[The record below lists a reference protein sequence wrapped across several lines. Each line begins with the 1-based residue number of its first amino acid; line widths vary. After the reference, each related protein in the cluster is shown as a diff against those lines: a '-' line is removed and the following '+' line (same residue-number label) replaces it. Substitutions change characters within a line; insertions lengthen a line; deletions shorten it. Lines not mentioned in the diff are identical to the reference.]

1 MFEKILVANRGE
13 IAVRIIRACK
23 ELNIRTVAVYSQA
36 DANSMHVQLADEAI
50 CIGPGPSSESYLR
63 IDRIISA
70 AEVAD
75 VDAIHPGYGF
85 LSENAHF
92 ADVCENCNIRFIG
105 PSSRAMTALED
116 KAVSRTLAKKAG
128 VPTPPGSEGTV
139 EKEQEALATAKKI
152 GYPVMIKAVAGGGGR
167 GMRVAHND
175 ISLVKGYHTART
187 EAEKAF
193 GNSGVYIEKFIENP
207 HHIEFQILADN
218 RGNIIHLN
226 ERDCSIQR
234 RNQKVVEECPS
245 PLLDHKFKSLRKT
258 MGKAAIKIAETAHY
272 TNAGTVE
279 FIVDDHGNF
288 YFLEVNKRI
297 QVEHPITEEI
307 TGIDLVKQQIMI
319 AMGEPLRISQSDVHI
334 RGHAIECRINAED
347 PFDDFRPSPGRI
359 EMYYAPGGRGVRID
373 SHAYAGYTIPPHYDS
388 MIGKLITSG
397 KDRREAMDKMSRALS
412 EYMITGVKT
421 TIPFEMAIL
430 QDPNFRR
437 GVYSTTFIEQLLGG
451 ARRELIEEKAY
462 SALVRRAVIGMKD
475 FNEARLY

>member
-23 ELNIRTVAVYSQA
+23 ELNIRSVAVYSEA
-36 DANSMHVQLADEAI
+36 DANSMHVQMADEAI
-50 CIGPGPSSESYLR
+50 CIGKSPSSESYLR

-70 AEVAD
+70 AEITD

-92 ADVCENCNIRFIG
+92 ADVCESCNIRFIG
-105 PSSRAMTALED
+105 PNSRAMNALED

-128 VPTPPGSEGTV
+128 VPTPPGSDGLIEN
-139 EKEQEALATAKKI
+139 EQDALTTAKRI
-152 GYPVMIKAVAGGGGR
+152 GYPVMIKAIAGGGGR

-175 ISLVKGYHTART
+175 VSLIKGYHTARS

-207 HHIEFQILADN
+207 HHIEFQILGDT
-218 RGNIIHLN
+218 RGNIIHVG

-234 RNQKVVEECPS
+234 RNQKVVEETPS
-245 PLLDHKFKSLRKT
+245 PLIDGKFKDLRKK
-258 MGKAAIKIAETAHY
+258 MGRAAVRIAEVAHY

-279 FIVDDHGNF
+279 FIVDDKGEF

-297 QVEHPITEEI
+297 QVEHPITEEV

-319 AMGEPLRISQSDVHI
+319 AMGEPLRIAEKDVTF

-347 PFDDFRPSPGRI
+347 PFDGFRPCPGRI
-359 EMYYAPGGRGVRID
+359 EMYYAPGGRGVRVD

-388 MIGKLITSG
+388 MIGKLITYG

-421 TIPFEMAIL
+421 TIPFEQAIL
-430 QDPNFRR
+430 RDPNFRR
-437 GVYSTTFIEQLLGG
+437 GVYSTNFIEHLLGG
-451 ARRELIEEKAY
+451 AGRELIEPN
-462 SALVRRAVIGMKD
+462 G
-475 FNEARLY
+475 

>member
-1 MFEKILVANRGE
+1 MFEKVLVANRGE

-23 ELNIRTVAVYSQA
+23 ELNIRTVAVYSEP

-50 CIGPGPSSESYLR
+50 CIGKGPSSESYLR
-63 IDRIISA
+63 IDRLVSA
-70 AEVAD
+70 AEIAD

-92 ADVCENCNIRFIG
+92 AEVCESCNIRFIG
-105 PSSRAMTALED
+105 PNPRAMNALED
-116 KAVSRTLAKKAG
+116 KAVSRELAKKAG
-128 VPTPPGSEGTV
+128 VPIPPGSDGIVAT
-139 EKEQEALATAKKI
+139 EQDALAVSKRI

-207 HHIEFQILADN
+207 HHVEFQILGDHKG
-218 RGNIIHLN
+218 RVIHLG

-234 RNQKVVEECPS
+234 RNQKVVEETPS
-245 PLLDHKFKSLRKT
+245 PLIDHRFKKLRDK
-258 MGKAAIKIAETAHY
+258 MGKAAVRIGELAHY

-279 FIVDDHGNF
+279 FIVDNHGNF

-297 QVEHPITEEI
+297 QVEHPITEEV
-307 TGIDLVKQQIMI
+307 TGIDLVKYQIMI
-319 AMGEPLRISQSDVHI
+319 ATGEPLKHSQGDI
-334 RGHAIECRINAED
+334 QFKGHAIECRINAED

-359 EMYYAPGGRGVRID
+359 EMYYSPGGRGVRVD
-373 SHAYAGYTIPPHYDS
+373 SHAYAGYNIPSLYDS
-388 MIGKLITSG
+388 MIGKLIAYG
-397 KDRREAMDKMSRALS
+397 KDRREAMDVMSRALG

-421 TIPFEMAIL
+421 TISFQQAIL

-437 GVYSTTFIEQLLGG
+437 GVYSTAFIEQLLSG
-451 ARRELIEEKAY
+451 ARRGLIE
-462 SALVRRAVIGMKD
+462 
-475 FNEARLY
+475 

>member
-23 ELNIRTVAVYSQA
+23 ELNVRSVAVYSEA
-36 DANSMHVQLADEAI
+36 DANSMHVQMADEAI
-50 CIGPGPSSESYLR
+50 CIGKSPSSESYLR

-70 AEVAD
+70 AEITD

-92 ADVCENCNIRFIG
+92 ADVCESCNIRFIG
-105 PSSRAMTALED
+105 PSSRAMNSLED
-116 KAVSRTLAKKAG
+116 KAVSRNLAKKAG
-128 VPTPPGSEGTV
+128 VPTPPGSDGLIEN
-139 EKEQEALATAKKI
+139 EQDALTTAKRI
-152 GYPVMIKAVAGGGGR
+152 GYPVMIKAIAGGGGR

-175 ISLVKGYHTART
+175 VSLIKGYHTARS

-207 HHIEFQILADN
+207 HHIEFQILGDT
-218 RGNIIHLN
+218 RGNIIHLG

-234 RNQKVVEECPS
+234 RNQKVVEETPS
-245 PLLDHKFKSLRKT
+245 PLIETKFKELRKK
-258 MGKAAIKIAETAHY
+258 MGRAAVKIAEAAHY

-279 FIVDDHGNF
+279 FIVDDKGDF

-297 QVEHPITEEI
+297 QVEHPITEEV

-319 AMGEPLRISQSDVHI
+319 AMGEPLRLAEKDVVF

-347 PFDDFRPSPGRI
+347 PFDDFRPCPGRI
-359 EMYYAPGGRGVRID
+359 EMYYAPGGRGVRVD
-373 SHAYAGYTIPPHYDS
+373 SHAYAGYTIPSHYDS
-388 MIGKLITSG
+388 MIGKLITYG

-412 EYMITGVKT
+412 EYMITGIKT
-421 TIPFEMAIL
+421 TIPFEQAIL

-437 GVYSTTFIEQLLGG
+437 GVYSTNFIEQLLGG
-451 ARRELIEEKAY
+451 ARRDLIDDKA
-462 SALVRRAVIGMKD
+462 
-475 FNEARLY
+475 

>member
-1 MFEKILVANRGE
+1 MFEKVLVANRGE

-23 ELNIRTVAVYSQA
+23 ELNVRTVAVYSDQ

-50 CIGPGPSSESYLR
+50 CIGKGPSNESYLR

-70 AEVAD
+70 AEIAD

-92 ADVCENCNIRFIG
+92 ADVCESCNIRFIG
-105 PSSRAMTALED
+105 PNSRAMNALED
-116 KAVSRTLAKKAG
+116 KAVSRNLAKKAG
-128 VPTPPGSEGTV
+128 VPIPPGSDGVV
-139 EKEQEALATAKKI
+139 EHEQDALVVARRI

-207 HHIEFQILADN
+207 HHIEFQILGDHKG
-218 RGNIIHLN
+218 RIIHLG

-234 RNQKVVEECPS
+234 RNQKVVEETPS
-245 PLLDHKFKSLRKT
+245 PMLDSKFKKLRDK
-258 MGKAAIKIAETAHY
+258 MGKAAVRIAELAHY

-297 QVEHPITEEI
+297 QVEHPITEEV
-307 TGIDLVKQQIMI
+307 TGIDLVRYQIMI
-319 AMGEPLRISQSDVHI
+319 AMGEPLRHSQSDI
-334 RGHAIECRINAED
+334 QIKGHAIECRINAED
-347 PFDDFRPSPGRI
+347 PFDDFRPCPGRI
-359 EMYYAPGGRGVRID
+359 EMYYSPGGRGVRVD
-373 SHAYAGYTIPPHYDS
+373 SHAYAGYTIPPYYDS
-388 MIGKLITSG
+388 MIGKLITYG
-397 KDRREAMDKMSRALS
+397 KDRREAMDKMSRALG
-412 EYMITGVKT
+412 EYMINGIKT
-421 TIPFEMAIL
+421 TISFQQAIL

-437 GVYSTTFIEQLLGG
+437 GVYSTNFIEQLLSG
-451 ARRELIEEKAY
+451 ARRGLIEE
-462 SALVRRAVIGMKD
+462 
-475 FNEARLY
+475 

>member
-13 IAVRIIRACK
+13 IAVRVIRACK
-23 ELNIRTVAVYSQA
+23 ELNIRTVAVYSEA
-36 DANSMHVQLADEAI
+36 DANSMHAQMADEAI
-50 CIGPGPSSESYLR
+50 CIGKAQASESYLR

-70 AEVAD
+70 AEITD

-92 ADVCENCNIRFIG
+92 AEVCESCNIRFIG
-105 PSSRAMTALED
+105 PNSRAMDALSD

-128 VPTPPGSEGTV
+128 VPTPPGSDGLV
-139 EKEQEALATAKKI
+139 ENEKEALAVSKRI
-152 GYPVMIKAVAGGGGR
+152 GYPVLIKAVAGGGGR

-175 ISLVKGYHTART
+175 PSLIKGYHTARS

-193 GNSGVYIEKFIENP
+193 GNSGVYVEKYLENP
-207 HHIEFQILADN
+207 HHIEFQILGDA
-218 RGNIIHLN
+218 RGNIIHLG

-234 RNQKVVEECPS
+234 RNQKVVEETPS
-245 PLLDHKFKSLRKT
+245 PLLEHSKFKDLRKK
-258 MGKAAIKIAETAHY
+258 MGRAAVRIAEEAHY

-279 FIVDDHGNF
+279 FIVDDTGNF

-297 QVEHPITEEI
+297 QVEHPITEEV

-319 AMGEPLRISQSDVHI
+319 AMGEPLRISEKDLVM

-347 PFDDFRPSPGRI
+347 PFDDFRPCPGRI
-359 EMYYAPGGRGVRID
+359 EMYYSPGGRGVRVD

-388 MIGKLITSG
+388 MIGKLITFG
-397 KDRREAMDKMSRALS
+397 RDRREAMDKMSRALS
-412 EYMITGVKT
+412 EFLITGIKT
-421 TIPFEMAIL
+421 TIPFEQAIL

-437 GVYSTTFIEQLLGG
+437 GVYSTNFIEQLLGG
-451 ARRELIEEKAY
+451 ARRELIEEKA
-462 SALVRRAVIGMKD
+462 
-475 FNEARLY
+475 